1 ISVSLPVLPIVV
13 SERATTEDNPEIAA
27 LVNWLHEWLRG
38 WLASLTREHPNS
50 GAGSRNAG
58 SDSSSQ
64 VQTYKLST
72 GERNEGTSRLCHI
85 PKGKRANDEN
95 DDDGSERRP
104 KAQRANWPSD
114 ILMLAFP
121 YFKHDPRKYGRP
133 KLKSCAH
140 PGYRDVHRVK
150 QVYFHDQTPRNLT
163 YSNRERVCHRHKL
176 PEYQF
181 GRCRQDL
188 ISNDALE
195 VHL

>member
-1 ISVSLPVLPIVV
+1 MSHILDPIPNIGI
-13 SERATTEDNPEIAA
+13 ATNIA
-27 LVNWLHEWLRG
+27 
-38 WLASLTREHPNS
+38 
-50 GAGSRNAG
+50 
-58 SDSSSQ
+58 
-64 VQTYKLST
+64 VQTYKLSA

-176 PEYQF
+176 QEYQF

-195 VHL
+195 DGLSHEQVKRMRGKKLTYLSHHKTLV